1 MLWSLRAGGSWE
13 RTEGNAVEESRS
25 GMGAEVLGQADR
37 GPNWSSVQSRGILF
51 GFIYFLFIHLWNRP
65 LHVKILV
72 DSHGIVRSNTQ
83 RSRVPSAQGPP
94 VVTSCKTTA
103 QHRNQNLDTDAR
115 RPSTDTS
122 PVWLV
127 RTCVC
132 VFSLY
137 NSIACVGSSSTTA
150 QILTCSIT
158 STISFVLL
166 V

>member
-1 MLWSLRAGGSWE
+1 MRLRNPDPGWGQRCWG
-13 RTEGNAVEESRS
+13 RQTEGRT
-25 GMGAEVLGQADR
+25 GAQC
-37 GPNWSSVQSRGILF
+37 GPEGILI

-65 LHVKILV
+65 FHVKILV

-166 V
+166 L